1 QGGDVMAEWGPM
13 SLIVSAFAGKV
24 PQPDMSE
31 NAGRYAF
38 TVLEKISRLRKALS
52 RPWKQVPDTLREPAA
67 FRMLQSVMAVGD
79 PDLTPM
85 AAVAGAIAD
94 AVADYLA
101 GRGMTKVIV
110 NNGGDIAIRLMG
122 EESAT
127 VGIREDI
134 RDHDFSRV
142 IRLGSERTSWGVAT
156 SGLGG
161 RSLTRGI
168 ASAATVI
175 ARTASAADAAATAVA
190 NASFVKD
197 MEVVQAD
204 AESLAQD
211 TDIPGIPVT
220 CQVGPLREETRSLA
234 VEQALSRARS
244 LMENGAILGAF
255 VSVAGLSN
263 MTDSFRK
270 RLIHR

>member
-1 QGGDVMAEWGPM
+1 MSQGTVCVLQGGDVMAEWGPM

-67 FRMLQSVMAVGD
+67 FKMLQSVMAVGD

-122 EESAT
+122 RCSRHGRGQRQFCKGYGGGPGGCRESGA
-127 VGIREDI
+127 GYRYP
-134 RDHDFSRV
+134 RD
-142 IRLGSERTSWGVAT
+142 
-156 SGLGG
+156 SGHLSG
-161 RSLTRGI
+161 R
-168 ASAATVI
+168 
-175 ARTASAADAAATAVA
+175 AVA
-190 NASFVKD
+190 RGD
-197 MEVVQAD
+197 P
-204 AESLAQD
+204 
-211 TDIPGIPVT
+211 IPGSGTGPEQGEKPHGEWGYPGCL
-220 CQVGPLREETRSLA
+220 CQCCRPK
-234 VEQALSRARS
+234 QY
-244 LMENGAILGAF
+244 
-255 VSVAGLSN
+255 
-263 MTDSFRK
+263 D
-270 RLIHR
+270 

>member
-1 QGGDVMAEWGPM
+1 M
-13 SLIVSAFAGKV
+13 
-24 PQPDMSE
+24 
-31 NAGRYAF
+31 
-38 TVLEKISRLRKALS
+38 
-52 RPWKQVPDTLREPAA
+52 
-67 FRMLQSVMAVGD
+67 
-79 PDLTPM
+79 
-85 AAVAGAIAD
+85 
-94 AVADYLA
+94 
-101 GRGMTKVIV
+101 
-110 NNGGDIAIRLMG
+110 
-122 EESAT
+122 
-127 VGIREDI
+127 
-134 RDHDFSRV
+134 
-142 IRLGSERTSWGVAT
+142 
-156 SGLGG
+156 
-161 RSLTRGI
+161 
-168 ASAATVI
+168 
-175 ARTASAADAAATAVA
+175 A

-234 VEQALSRARS
+234 VEQALSKARS